1 MKKYSQRGTNIR
13 PYYVLYVYILI
24 LYRVDFITVSIMFT
38 NIIKSPFFKRSNN
51 IFQRILL
58 ESVQNVFFQVTY
70 I

>member
-13 PYYVLYVYILI
+13 PYHVLYVYILI
-24 LYRVDFITVSIMFT
+24 LYRVAFITVFIMFT

>member
-13 PYYVLYVYILI
+13 PYYVLYVYILF
-24 LYRVDFITVSIMFT
+24 LYRVDLFTVSIMFT